1 MSRPKG
7 TKNRKKYVSVEEIN
21 KLMAE
26 KNAQREELIN
36 EIKVEAENI
45 SSISSVARKK
55 KNTLRSLER
64 HIKALEDNKAEIE
77 KKNNPPSLIP
87 SEESE

>member
-7 TKNRKKYVSVEEIN
+7 TKNRKKYVSIEEIN

-45 SSISSVARKK
+45 SSIRSVVRKK

-64 HIKALEDNKAEIE
+64 IVKALEDNEAEME
-77 KKNNPPSLIP
+77 KKNNPPSLMP
-87 SEESE
+87 PVESE